1 MCGDP
6 HAVRRPA
13 PDGTPEARCPVR
25 RPDHPRRPAAPAAL
39 FLLLAAIPMALPL
52 AAQAAP
58 DSVPHRVYDARAGRW
73 TDFGVLADSV
83 AAADVAFVGEQHDD
97 AGTHRLQ
104 RALLEALAPRRER
117 VVVAMEMFER
127 DVQPLLDRYLAGD
140 AAEAAFL
147 AGSRPWPNYAAD
159 YRPLVEL
166 ARERGWPVVA
176 GNVPRRLAS
185 AVSRAGPDTLGSLPP
200 EERAWIAADRDCPR
214 DAYHA
219 LFTEQMRAHPMPGTE
234 MEQAAAADRFYLA
247 QCAKDETMAESVA
260 RALTRHGPGTLV
272 VHFNGSFHTDR
283 RLGIVPRVE
292 RRAPAARVRVVSAVP
307 VPDLA
312 RVDPAEFRERG
323 DFILFTHRPRPER

>member
-1 MCGDP
+1 
-6 HAVRRPA
+6 
-13 PDGTPEARCPVR
+13 
-25 RPDHPRRPAAPAAL
+25 
-39 FLLLAAIPMALPL
+39 
-52 AAQAAP
+52 
-58 DSVPHRVYDARAGRW
+58 VYDARAGRW
-73 TDFGVLADSV
+73 SDF
-83 AAADVAFVGEQHDD
+83 AAMVDFIATADVAFVGEQHDD

-176 GNVPRRLAS
+176 GNVPRRIAA
-185 AVSRAGPDTLGSLPP
+185 AVSRAGPDTLGSLSA
-200 EERAWIAADRDCPR
+200 EERARVAAERDCPR

-219 LFTEQMRAHPMPGTE
+219 RFAEQMRAHPMPGTAQ
-234 MEQAAAADRFYLA
+234 EQAAAADRFYLA
-247 QCAKDETMAESVA
+247 QCAKDETMAESVV
-260 RALTRHGPGTLV
+260 RALERHGPGALV
-272 VHFNGSFHTDR
+272 VHFNGAFHTDR

-292 RRAPAARVRVVSAVP
+292 RRATDARVVVVSAVP

-312 RVDPAEFRERG
+312 QVDPAEFRERG
-323 DFILFTHRPRPER
+323 DFILFTHRPAPGS

>member
-1 MCGDP
+1 M
-6 HAVRRPA
+6 
-13 PDGTPEARCPVR
+13 R
-25 RPDHPRRPAAPAAL
+25 RPDHPRRRAAPAAL
-39 FLLLAAIPMALPL
+39 FVLLLAVLVQAPPL
-52 AAQAAP
+52 AAQAPP

-73 TDFGVLADSV
+73 TDFGAMVDFLAV
-83 AAADVAFVGEQHDD
+83 ADVVFVGEQHDD
-97 AGTHRLQ
+97 ADTHRLQ

-147 AGSRPWPNYAAD
+147 AGSRPWPDYAAD

-176 GNVPRRLAS
+176 GNVPRRIAA
-185 AVSRAGPDTLGSLPP
+185 AVSRAGPDTLAALSA
-200 EERAWIAADRDCPR
+200 EERAGVAAERDCPR

-219 LFTEQMRAHPMPGTE
+219 LFAEQMRAHPMPGTAQ
-234 MEQAAAADRFYLA
+234 EQAAAADRFYLA

-260 RALTRHGPGTLV
+260 RALERHGPGALV
-272 VHFNGSFHTDR
+272 VHFNGAFHTDR
-283 RLGIVPRVE
+283 RLGIVPRVQ
-292 RRAPAARVRVVSAVP
+292 RRAPAARLVVVSAVP

-323 DFILFTHRPRPER
+323 DFILFTHRPAPES